1 MGFREEVKN
10 MSNKELIRE
19 IRECGCDSD
28 YKGFWDIAMNELEI
42 RLGVKTEKIEKAIEY
57 FKYGISH
64 NIFSE
69 DMIKISEI
77 YIETLER
84 MKDDIK

>member
-28 YKGFWDIAMNELEI
+28 YKGF
-42 RLGVKTEKIEKAIEY
+42 
-57 FKYGISH
+57 GI
-64 NIFSE
+64 
-69 DMIKISEI
+69 
-77 YIETLER
+77 
-84 MKDDIK
+84 